1 MTSDTLAHFSAA
13 ELAALLAF
21 NADAGVEWLLEESPL
36 DRFVAPR
43 AHAREAGMPAQ
54 GIPQTGPQMGGAARA
69 GEGRAA
75 SQRGQKAAPVASAPA
90 GPVTIPDEQAVA
102 EARRLAAGAATP
114 EALLEVMRG
123 FAGCN
128 LKNSA
133 RSTLFA
139 EGEPGRALMIV
150 GPIPLADDDRDGRPF
165 SGRTGAMLDRMLAGI
180 GLTREAVTLT
190 TAIAWRPPGN
200 RMPTPR
206 EADICRPFI
215 ERQIALYRPQKLLLL
230 GNFTARLFFN
240 SNETIHDLRGRWQ
253 AMTFDGHAVAAL
265 ATHHPQDMAAT
276 PEKKKQVWA
285 DLLAL
290 KAGPV

>member
-1 MTSDTLAHFSAA
+1 MTPDTLDQFSAA

-21 NADAGVEWLLEESPL
+21 HADAGVDWLLEESPV

-43 AHAREAGMPAQ
+43 AATGEARGQAASAERARAE
-54 GIPQTGPQMGGAARA
+54 TGGATRTAP
-69 GEGRAA
+69 
-75 SQRGQKAAPVASAPA
+75 QRGQRATPPSPTPAA
-90 GPVTIPDEQAVA
+90 GPVAIPDEQAVA
-102 EARRLAAGAATP
+102 EARRLAAAATSV
-114 EALLEVMRG
+114 EALSEAMRG
-123 FAGCN
+123 FTGCN

-150 GPIPLADDDRDGRPF
+150 GPVPLADDDRDGRPF
-165 SGRTGAMLDRMLAGI
+165 SGRSGTMLDRMLAGI
-180 GLTREAVTLT
+180 GLSRDQVTLT

-206 EADICRPFI
+206 EAEICRPFI
-215 ERQIALYRPQKLLLL
+215 DRQIALFRPQKLLLL
-230 GNFTARLFFN
+230 GNFTARLLLG
-240 SNETIHDLRGRWQ
+240 SNETIHDLRGRWHRL
-253 AMTFDGHAVAAL
+253 TFDGHEVDVM

-290 KAGPV
+290 KAGPR